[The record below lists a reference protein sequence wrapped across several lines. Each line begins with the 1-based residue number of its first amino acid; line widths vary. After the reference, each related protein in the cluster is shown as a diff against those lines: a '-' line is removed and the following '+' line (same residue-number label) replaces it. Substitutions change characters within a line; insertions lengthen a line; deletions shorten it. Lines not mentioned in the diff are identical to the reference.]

1 MPQGQFGSERRSAAQ
16 WSGSDAFSAK
26 HFVLPVCDRS
36 STAAM
41 LGFPEHGVPSLTASH
56 SDEPFLTPRRTE
68 ARVLASEYPSER
80 TDCVAIPHP
89 GHGRALQ
96 GATYVLTTEVA
107 GILTVAAGVS
117 RE

>member
-1 MPQGQFGSERRSAAQ
+1 
-16 WSGSDAFSAK
+16 
-26 HFVLPVCDRS
+26 
-36 STAAM
+36 M

-56 SDEPFLTPRRTE
+56 SDGPFLTPRRTE
-68 ARVLASEYPSER
+68 ARVLASEYVPSEQR

-89 GHGRALQ
+89 AHGKALQ